1 MALEEYVG
9 AIVLEVDGREA
20 EVVSVSPTSRTG
32 KKPVKTMNR
41 TGRVKGFTRGV
52 EEHELKVTVVI
63 PLSAE
68 EIDWWSMEGG
78 KLSISPVHAGGK
90 RVSYYDC
97 VTLEMGEQ
105 YNTDNEARR
114 DLSIFST
121 RRVTE

>member
-41 TGRVKGFTRGV
+41 TGRVKGFARGV

-63 PLSAE
+63 PLDAE
-68 EIDWWSMEGG
+68 EIDWWHMEGG
-78 KLSISPVHAGGK
+78 KLTLQPANARGQ

-97 VTLEMGEQ
+97 VTLDMGDQ
-105 YNTDNEARR
+105 YNVDNEARR
-114 DLSIFST
+114 DLSLFST